1 MAHPALSVVE
11 YNLVNY
17 RRTWRASIFSAFVVP
32 VMFLFAMGKTV
43 GGFVDDG
50 GGLGVPYLDYLAPGM
65 LASTTLQVGVFET
78 AYPIYSQFHWTRT
91 FHAMIASPL
100 RPVDIVAGQLGYAG
114 FRIAMSAVG
123 FLTVMA
129 AFGTIDSPVGLLAL
143 PAAILVGLASASMV
157 FAVSCVISSDN
168 MYTVLFRLGMM
179 PMTLFAGVFFPV
191 SAMPLPARMLAYVS
205 PLWHGVELCRAA
217 SLATQ
222 TAWGVPV
229 HLGYLSA
236 WVLAGCLLA
245 GRAFTRAIRD

>member
-1 MAHPALSVVE
+1 MAHPAFSVVE

-78 AYPIYSQFHWTRT
+78 AYPIYSQFHWSKT

-100 RPVDIVAGQLGYAG
+100 RAGDIVAGQLGYAG
-114 FRIAMSAVG
+114 LRIALSAVG
-123 FLTVMA
+123 FLAVMA
-129 AFGTIDSPVGLLAL
+129 AFGTIDSPAGLLAL
-143 PAAILVGLASASMV
+143 PAATLVGLASASV
-157 FAVSCVISSDN
+157 TFAASCVISNAN
-168 MYTVLFRLGMM
+168 MYTVLFRLGLV

-191 SAMPLPARMLAYVS
+191 AAMPGPARALAYAS

-217 SLATQ
+217 ALSTQ
-222 TAWGVPV
+222 TAWGTPV
-229 HLGYLSA
+229 HLGYLLA
-236 WVLAGCLLA
+236 WILAGCLLS
-245 GRAFTRAIRD
+245 GRAFAGAIRD